1 MYSDDS
7 AASEVASDDG
17 DLASDGEASAVASEI
32 EESVDR
38 PASHRPVAAAVAA
51 KKKPPSSDG
60 YDDDYED
67 DFDEAADADEGGYSV
82 EFENDS
88 PQRSPVKPPLAR
100 LPSIVLEEDEN
111 GDYGEDDDYG
121 QNSFEEESR
130 RSQNSSRH
138 VVNLSVPATR
148 DSPTHRTASS
158 PIAKAFL
165 SSNSPNMNLKVLSKP
180 MNMAQTSPSAGVG
193 AGAFELTSAGA
204 AAPVPTMVM
213 GPVSPGMLA
222 EGEERKFSLLLRK
235 VESKF
240 EDEIEELREKNAL
253 LTWKERERKSEL
265 RMHRDELQMRKSRL
279 DKKKKRAMERRR
291 ENERMTEKLKL
302 ELTETQHKVMALNE
316 ARVRQQQDFETLQH
330 TLRAVQDEKRSI
342 EERNL
347 MFAERLQTALGD
359 FHALNLRFEQ
369 AVQDKLEAERRTEE
383 MASKHQVALE
393 VLEHKRQLEVDTMQ
407 VIRWLH
413 GLNVVVGMAR
423 VD

>member
-38 PASHRPVAAAVAA
+38 PAGHRPVVVATVAA
-51 KKKPPSSDG
+51 PKKPPSSDG
-60 YDDDYED
+60 YEDDYED
-67 DFDEAADADEGGYSV
+67 DFDEAGDADEAGYSV

-111 GDYGEDDDYG
+111 GDNDDDDYG

-130 RSQNSSRH
+130 RSQNSSRL
-138 VVNLSVPATR
+138 VVDLSVPATR

-158 PIAKAFL
+158 PIVKAFL
-165 SSNSPNMNLKVLSKP
+165 SPNSPNMNLKVLSKP
-180 MNMAQTSPSAGVG
+180 MSMAQTSPTAG
-193 AGAFELTSAGA
+193 AGACELPSAGA
-204 AAPVPTMVM
+204 AAPVPMVM
-213 GPVSPGMLA
+213 MTPPGLLA
-222 EGEERKFSLLLRK
+222 EGEEKKFSLLLRK

-265 RMHRDELQMRKSRL
+265 RMHREELQMRKSRL

-291 ENERMTEKLKL
+291 ESERMTEKLRL
-302 ELTETQHKVMALNE
+302 ELTETQHKVTALEE
-316 ARVRQQQDFETLQH
+316 ARVRQQQDFDSLQQ

-347 MFAERLQTALGD
+347 MFAERLQAALGD
-359 FHALNLRFEQ
+359 FHALNLRFET
-369 AVQDKLEAERRTEE
+369 AVRDKLEAERRMEE

-393 VLEHKRQLEVDTMQ
+393 VLEHKRRLEVDTMQ
-407 VIRWLH
+407 VNTMVWWS
-413 GLNVVVGMAR
+413 A
-423 VD
+423 